1 MFRHYFMAAEPR
13 GDWSPAHPDSHNHTD
28 MGHLAEEFHAYVQTW
43 HGSKSVGFLATVFL
57 RHKVG
62 SAKWHTLSKKVQQT
76 LRQRLTST
84 YKQEE
89 DADDEIQVVAQETL
103 EQAIERRRKAAED
116 AGDLIDLSNST
127 LAQSSDAA
135 ASSSQGVF
143 QMTCDQGGK
152 TCSRHA
158 QCTCS
163 DSEEEQESPEEQSSD
178 DSDRSSR
185 SASPFQMTCAS
196 CGKTWDGHAQCTCSD
211 SEDEEEEFSI
221 RIAQSGDYP
230 FDIPA
235 VAELIRTVLG
245 TMLPASHFS
254 NTRDTGLCTFHIT
267 TTADYFNEIMTKI
280 EATGIELEDDVFCY
294 QVSSVPDQYLLADNA
309 ERV

>member
-13 GDWSPAHPDSHNHTD
+13 GDWSPAHPDSHNYTD

-43 HGSKSVGFLATVFL
+43 HGSKSIGFLATLFL

-84 YKQEE
+84 YNREE
-89 DADDEIQVVAQETL
+89 DADSEIQVVAQETL

-116 AGDLIDLSNST
+116 AGDLIDLSNSA
-127 LAQSSDAA
+127 LAQSSA

-143 QMTCDQGGK
+143 QMTGEQGGK
-152 TCSRHA
+152 TCSHHA

-163 DSEEEQESPEEQSSD
+163 DSSQSSSD
-178 DSDRSSR
+178 DSDRSS
-185 SASPFQMTCAS
+185 ASPFQMTCDS

-211 SEDEEEEFSI
+211 YEDEEEQFSI

-230 FDIPA
+230 FDVPA

-245 TMLPASHFS
+245 TLLPASDFF
-254 NTRDTGLCTFHIT
+254 NTRDTGLCTFYIT

-280 EATGIELEDDVFCY
+280 EATGIELEDDIFCY
-294 QVSSVPDQYLLADNA
+294 QVTSVPDQYLLADNA
-309 ERV
+309 TCPERV